1 MKILI
6 SYDGS
11 DDARAAIDRAGEL
24 MPGAEATV
32 LTVWEELIDS
42 MIHSGS
48 MGVGMGF
55 AGGYGDD
62 GMLDA
67 ASEKAALE
75 TATKGAELAAAAGLV
90 AQPLIVTRHGA
101 IGQAILNAAE
111 ETDAEI
117 VVVGT
122 RGLGGIKSL
131 LLGSVSHELVQHAD
145 RPVLVVPSPT
155 LTERRRDSARR
166 LSQVAG

>member
-1 MKILI
+1 MILVC
-6 SYDGS
+6 YDGS
-11 DDARAAIDRAGEL
+11 DDARAAIDHAAEV

-32 LTVWEELIDS
+32 LTVWVEFIDS

-62 GMLDA
+62 GKLDA
-67 ASEKAALE
+67 ESQKAALK
-75 TATKGAELAAAAGLV
+75 TATQGAELATAAGLV
-90 AQPLIVTRHGA
+90 AQPLIATRRGA
-101 IGQAILNAAE
+101 IGAAILIAASE
-111 ETDAEI
+111 VDADV

-145 RPVLVVPSPT
+145 RPVLVVPSPK
-155 LTERRRDSARR
+155 LAEQRRDSARH
-166 LSQVAG
+166 LSHVAG

>member
-1 MKILI
+1 MILI
-6 SYDGS
+6 GYDGS
-11 DDARAAIDRAGEL
+11 DDSMAAIDRAAEL
-24 MPGAEATV
+24 MPGVEAKV
-32 LTVWEELIDS
+32 LTIWEELLDS
-42 MIHSGS
+42 MIRSGS

-62 GMLDA
+62 GKLDA
-67 ASEKAALE
+67 ASQKAAFE
-75 TATKGAELAAAAGLV
+75 TAATGAERATAAGLS
-90 AQPLIVTRHGA
+90 AQPLTANRHGH
-101 IGQAILNAAE
+101 IGEAILIASRE
-111 ETDAEI
+111 LDPDV

-131 LLGSVSHELVQHAD
+131 LLGSVSLEVVRHAD

-155 LTERRRDSARR
+155 LAEHRRGSAVQ

>member
-1 MKILI
+1 MILI
-6 SYDGS
+6 CFDGS
-11 DDARAAIDRAGEL
+11 DDAQAAIDRAAEL

-32 LTVWEELIDS
+32 LTVWEEFIDS

-62 GMLDA
+62 GKLDA

-75 TATKGAELAAAAGLV
+75 NATKGAELATAAGLV
-90 AQPLIVTRHGA
+90 AQPRIGTRRGA
-101 IGQAILNAAE
+101 IGHAILDAASE
-111 ETDAEI
+111 VDADII
-117 VVVGT
+117 VIGT

-155 LTERRRDSARR
+155 LAEHRRESARH
-166 LSQVAG
+166 LNQVAG